1 MLRTLNNKIALICGY
16 INPFWIIIAIAI
28 FFTFFLFD
36 TVVSHAF
43 NVRILILDESHKS
56 IPELDDIY
64 RVGNMDGKLLYKG
77 TEYSGKIEVYK
88 GSKGLFVVNELPI
101 EEYVKGVVKT
111 EVGDNWPIEALKAQA
126 VAVRTYAIYNIKHNK
141 NDVYDL
147 TSSTLSQLYKG
158 LKSDPDIEE
167 ATNATR
173 GEILTYSGKPIN
185 AMYHSTSG
193 GITELPEEV
202 FGKSYPY
209 LKSVKADCETSPY
222 YLWERR
228 IPRKELQNI
237 FKLKMISHIEVSS
250 LTKTGRAKEVTIY
263 HEGYG
268 KVIEAKELRKLL
280 GWKRLPSTWFSITES
295 DEYFIFN
302 GRGYGHGVGMDQWS
316 SMEMANKG
324 INYKEILSTFYPG
337 TTIKLY
343 ED

>member
-1 MLRTLNNKIALICGY
+1 MLLTVL
-16 INPFWIIIAIAI
+16 
-28 FFTFFLFD
+28 FFNTAP
-36 TVVSHAF
+36 SHAF
-43 NVRILILDESHKS
+43 NVRILILDESHRS

-64 RVGNMDGKLLYKG
+64 RVGNMYGKLLYKG

-88 GSKGLFVVNELPI
+88 GSKGLFGVNELAI
-101 EEYVKGVVKT
+101 EEYVKGVVKA

-126 VAVRTYAIYNIKHNK
+126 VAVRTYAIYNIKINK

-158 LKSDPDIEE
+158 LKSDPEIEE
-167 ATNATR
+167 ATNATK
-173 GEILTYSGKPIN
+173 GEILTYNGKPIN

-193 GITELPEEV
+193 GMTELPEEA

-209 LKSVKADCETSPY
+209 LKSVSADCTTSPY
-222 YLWERR
+222 YMWERR
-228 IPRKELQNI
+228 IPRKDLQNI
-237 FKLKMISHIEVSS
+237 LNIKMVNHIEVSS
-250 LTKTGRAKEVTIY
+250 VTKTGRAKEIKIFY
-263 HEGYG
+263 GGHE
-268 KVIEAKELRKLL
+268 KVIEAKELRRLL
-280 GWKRLPSTWFSITES
+280 GWKRLPSTWFTITVS
-295 DEYFIFN
+295 DEYFIFD

>member
-1 MLRTLNNKIALICGY
+1 MLMRSDLTMNVVCDSLKPLRFLIAGLLFLILL
-16 INPFWIIIAIAI
+16 
-28 FFTFFLFD
+28 LFD
-36 TVVSHAF
+36 PFPSDAF

-101 EEYVKGVVKT
+101 EEYVKGVVKA
-111 EVGDNWPIEALKAQA
+111 EVGENWPIEALKAQA
-126 VAVRTYAIYNIKHNK
+126 VAVRTYAIYNIKHKK

-158 LKSDPDIEE
+158 LESDPSVE
-167 ATNATR
+167 AATDATR
-173 GEILTYSGKPIN
+173 GEILTYNGKPIN

-193 GITELPEEV
+193 GVTELPEEA
-202 FGKSYPY
+202 FGMSYPY
-209 LKSVKADCETSPY
+209 LKSVTADCESSPY
-222 YLWERR
+222 YMWERR
-228 IPRKELQNI
+228 IPRKDLQDILSINVINNI
-237 FKLKMISHIEVSS
+237 KVSS
-250 LTKTGRAKEVTIY
+250 VTKTGRAKEITISY
-263 HEGYG
+263 EGHETVM
-268 KVIEAKELRKLL
+268 KAQELRKLL
-280 GWKRLPSTWFSITES
+280 GWKRLPSTWFTITAS

-302 GRGYGHGVGMDQWS
+302 GKGYGHGVGMDQWS

-324 INYKEILSTFYPG
+324 VNYKEILSTFYPG
-337 TTIKLY
+337 TTIELY